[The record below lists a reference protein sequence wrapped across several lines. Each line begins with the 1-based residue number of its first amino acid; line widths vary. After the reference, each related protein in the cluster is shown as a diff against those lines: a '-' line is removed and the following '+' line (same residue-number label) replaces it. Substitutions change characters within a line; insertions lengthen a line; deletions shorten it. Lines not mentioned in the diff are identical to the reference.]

1 MPESGE
7 SRFRGRAAARIGR
20 ASSPAPDAA
29 ARLLAE
35 PGYSDDLRDYLAPVR
50 REWKILAIVT
60 VVAMLASFAFS
71 KYQLTRWYQAI
82 AIIKPMTPQQTA
94 GHLHGLLGGANL
106 GMLGDFVGSQ
116 YNSDAAQEYITILTS
131 FTFVTALVDR
141 HHLENEILPRG
152 KSWPDADSRQ
162 WAIYRMMLERL
173 RCDYSVKNSSI
184 ALSFEDPSRERAQRI
199 LGYEIDDLR
208 EKLRLREV
216 HNAADAVASLNQRL
230 KMISDTLLLREIYEL
245 VSAQIQRQQLA
256 EIEADFAFT
265 VLQPPVAPDLPVWP
279 RVLINTVGGGF
290 LALALLSIGL
300 LIYDKWRDLDR
311 RGTVQIEPVPPRRTG
326 F

>member
-1 MPESGE
+1 MIDNSEP
-7 SRFRGRAAARIGR
+7 RVRARASARIGPV
-20 ASSPAPDAA
+20 SSPAPEAA

-35 PGYSDDLRDYLAPVR
+35 PGYGDDLRDYLAPLR
-50 REWKILAIVT
+50 RDWMSVAIISIIAAL
-60 VVAMLASFAFS
+60 VAFAFS
-71 KYQLTRWYQAI
+71 RYHLTRWYQAV
-82 AIIKPMTPQQTA
+82 AIVKPMTPQQTA
-94 GHLHGLLGGANL
+94 GHMQGLLGGANL

-131 FTFVTALVDR
+131 FSFVTALVER
-141 HHLENEILPRG
+141 HHLEAEILPPD
-152 KSWPDADSRQ
+152 KSYADADARQ
-162 WAIYRMMLERL
+162 WAIYRIMLQRL

-184 ALSFEDPSRERAQRI
+184 TLSFEDPSRERARRI

-208 EKLRLREV
+208 ERVRSREV

-230 KMISDTLLLREIYEL
+230 KTISDTFLIREIYEL
-245 VSAQIQRQQLA
+245 IAAQIQRQQLA

-279 RVLINTVGGGF
+279 RVLVNALAGGF
-290 LALALLSIGL
+290 IALMLSSACLLMIDGWQESH
-300 LIYDKWRDLDR
+300 R
-311 RGTVQIEPVPPRRTG
+311 RSAVPIEPVPPRRTV